1 MEKLSEKQK
10 AELIAEIQND
20 PKFSEEYKDK
30 LICNIASDGRWI
42 TMQEYNSLKKDLEYW
57 QGNSSYWREDSSRLC
72 AEIKRLEIR
81 LKAMTAKYNKLAG
94 IEDKKKEPG
103 KIIYMN
109 Q

>member
-1 MEKLSEKQK
+1 METMSEKHK

-20 PKFSEEYKDK
+20 PEYSDDIKDK
-30 LICNIASDGRWI
+30 LICNLVSDGRWI
-42 TMQEYNSLKKDLEYW
+42 TMREYNSLKKDLEYW
-57 QGNSSYWREDSSRLC
+57 QGSASYWMEDTSRAT